1 MFKYILVSASL
12 FASSLG
18 AQSVSQACN
27 VFGELGSVII
37 QKKEEGVPLSVMI
50 RAVVNKADGDIRD
63 TVESLPL
70 IVLIYDSGFTQEKA
84 RMVMMNE
91 CAKNYN

>member
-18 AQSVSQACN
+18 AQSVSQACS
-27 VFGELGSVII
+27 VFGELGSAII
-37 QKKEEGVPLSVMI
+37 QKKEEGVPLSTLI

-63 TVESLPL
+63 TVKSLPL
-70 IVLIYDSGFTQEKA
+70 IVLVYDSNFTIEEA
-84 RMVMMNE
+84 RMVMMNA
-91 CAKNYN
+91 CANTYN